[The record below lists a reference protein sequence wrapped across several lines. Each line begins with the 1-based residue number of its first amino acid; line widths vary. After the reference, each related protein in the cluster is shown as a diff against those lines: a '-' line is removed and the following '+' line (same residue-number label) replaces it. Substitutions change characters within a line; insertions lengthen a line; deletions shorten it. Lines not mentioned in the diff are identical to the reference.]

1 MMIVMCGND
10 SDDRGTEMMAITMAV
25 MFVTTGGGGDDH
37 RGDGGGDVVMMEKPA
52 LVMTEDT

>member
-1 MMIVMCGND
+1 MCGND

-25 MFVTTGGGGDDH
+25 MFVTTGGGGGDP

-52 LVMTEDT
+52 LVMAEDT